1 MASLQGLTT
10 RRPFHFLIFILVL
23 ISLCLMA
30 IQPFASGRMP
40 QTADGLL
47 QMYRTVALEHSLRV
61 DDTLWPRYS
70 SGLVYGYGAPLF
82 NFFPPLSYYPTTWL
96 HALGLDFVGSW
107 LLTMAGYTVL
117 AALGMFLLARHWTGS
132 ALGGWTA
139 ALAYVYAPYFLFDSL
154 ARGSSPEL
162 AALAAMPFVML
173 GFTRLAFGGR
183 RRDFALAVVAFSV
196 FIPLHTLITLHGTI
210 VLALYCVLLSLI
222 AADSRAVFARL
233 LLAGLLALLLTAFYW
248 LPALLETD
256 AIKLNLINEQ
266 LRDIDVTRHLRP
278 LTEIL
283 ALPHTADPT
292 QQNQAAPISLGWP
305 QLLVSAVGML
315 LCTRRAFAQ
324 FRPLLFALA
333 IVVVVMVFMNM
344 PHSAV
349 LWQTLPLI
357 GYTQFPWRLLGLAS
371 LLLALMTGISV
382 WLIYS
387 SLSAGRTRT
396 LLTGGVTTLMLV
408 YAIPWTYTAFHDEF
422 SVRDIRDAQQFE
434 RQGGQLAL
442 SSYAEYLP
450 VSADA
455 GYLDAQQLA
464 QRFAVG
470 EAIPRLTDSD
480 TLGIVSQQWRGTSAA
495 LRLRSLE
502 EGTLVFDWLYVPGWR
517 ADIDGRAIDV
527 FPSQPAGLVALKAPA
542 GEFDLRV
549 SLGATTIQSVSHVL
563 SALGVIGLLV
573 AWRALPGGTGEGRG
587 SGTIDLQLLA
597 AFAALG
603 IGVFLV
609 KVAALDTTD
618 TPFMERR
625 FGAEVNAP
633 AVANFGNQIDLLR
646 AEIPSGAIDKTSIEI
661 RLYWRLHGEK
671 LDRDFTSIVRMRDP
685 WGHVVAE
692 SSSFAPGGL
701 ATRNWLPK
709 AYVEDVITLDI
720 PPFTP
725 PLDQAYSLDVALFDA
740 ETLVSLSVINEAGNP
755 QDVKYPLGDLLYR
768 PSEQA
773 RLAERQ
779 GIRAEVEGAAAPAVL
794 QAAPDLPAATTVG
807 DELQFSW
814 TWQKIAESATDLMAM
829 LVWQDERKRARFTS
843 ASAPLVKGY
852 GFQRWTLGEVNR
864 GYVSAIVPPD
874 LFAGRYRVAVQLLD
888 AEGNLLGDVMTLDAT
903 MDIAVPMRRFAQ
915 PESANA
921 VDAKW
926 LNGVLLHGYSA
937 SEDGQ
942 LAFVWGTERQLLES
956 LRLFVH
962 VLDADDL
969 IVAQWD
975 GVPVDW
981 TRPTT
986 GWLPGEYL
994 ETEHQFELPA
1004 GEYRA
1009 RVGWYEPLTGER
1021 VGMGEADVMLLEG
1034 ALTIEED

>member
-1 MASLQGLTT
+1 M
-10 RRPFHFLIFILVL
+10 R
-23 ISLCLMA
+23 
-30 IQPFASGRMP
+30 
-40 QTADGLL
+40 
-47 QMYRTVALEHSLRV
+47 
-61 DDTLWPRYS
+61 
-70 SGLVYGYGAPLF
+70 
-82 NFFPPLSYYPTTWL
+82 
-96 HALGLDFVGSW
+96 
-107 LLTMAGYTVL
+107 
-117 AALGMFLLARHWTGS
+117 
-132 ALGGWTA
+132 
-139 ALAYVYAPYFLFDSL
+139 
-154 ARGSSPEL
+154 
-162 AALAAMPFVML
+162 
-173 GFTRLAFGGR
+173 
-183 RRDFALAVVAFSV
+183 
-196 FIPLHTLITLHGTI
+196 
-210 VLALYCVLLSLI
+210 LI
-222 AADSRAVFARL
+222 AERFFFRL
-233 LLAGLLALLLTAFYW
+233 LFAGSLALLLTSFYW

-278 LTEIL
+278 LPEIL
-283 ALPHTADPT
+283 ALPQTADPT

-305 QLLVSAVGML
+305 QLLVSSIGML

-324 FRPLLFALA
+324 FRPILFALA
-333 IVVVVMVFMNM
+333 IVVMVLVFMNL

-357 GYTQFPWRLLGLAS
+357 GYTQFPWRLVGLAS
-371 LLLALMTGISV
+371 MLLALMTGISA
-382 WLIYS
+382 WMIYR

-396 LLTGGVTTLMLV
+396 LLTGGVSLLMLV

-464 QRFAVG
+464 ERFAIG
-470 EAIPRLTDSD
+470 EAIPRLSDSD
-480 TLGIVSQQWRGTSAA
+480 TLTIVSQQWRGTSAT

-527 FPSQPAGLVALKAPA
+527 FPSQPAGLVALNVPG

-549 SLGATTIQSVSHVL
+549 SLGATTIQSVSHAL

-573 AWRALPGGTGEGRG
+573 AWRALPGGTGEGLG
-587 SGTIDLQLLA
+587 SGTIDLKLLA
-597 AFAALG
+597 GFAALG
-603 IGVFLV
+603 IGVFLL

-618 TPFMERR
+618 TPFMAKR
-625 FGAEVNAP
+625 FGAGVDTP
-633 AVANFGNQIDLLR
+633 AMANFGNQIDLLR
-646 AEIPSGAIDKTSIEI
+646 AEIPSGAIDKTSMEI
-661 RLYWRLHGEK
+661 PLYWRLHGER
-671 LDRDFTSIVRMRDP
+671 LGWDYTSIVRMRDP
-685 WGHVVAE
+685 WGQVIAE

-725 PLDQAYSLDVALFDA
+725 PLDQAYSLDVALFEA
-740 ETLVSLSVINEAGNP
+740 ETLVSLSVINESGNP
-755 QDVKYPLGDLLYR
+755 QDVKYPLGNLLYR

-794 QAAPDLPAATTVG
+794 QEAPDLPAAKTVG

-814 TWQKIAESATDLMAM
+814 TWRKIAESATDLMAM
-829 LVWQDERKRARFTS
+829 LVLQDERTRARFTS

-852 GFQRWTLGEVNR
+852 EFPRWTLGEVNR

-874 LFAGRYRVAVQLLD
+874 LFAGRYIVGLQMLD
-888 AEGNLLGDVMTLDAT
+888 AEGNLLGDVMTLNAT

-915 PESANA
+915 PEFANA
-921 VDAKW
+921 ADAKW
-926 LNGVLLHGYSA
+926 LNGIVLYGYSA
-937 SEDGQ
+937 RGNGR
-942 LAFVWGTERQLLES
+942 LGFVWGTERKLLES

-962 VLDADDL
+962 ILDADDV
-969 IVAQWD
+969 IVSQWD

-994 ETEHQFELPA
+994 ETEHQFELSA
-1004 GEYRA
+1004 GEYRV
-1009 RVGWYEPLTGER
+1009 RVGWYQPMTGER
-1021 VGMGEADVMLLEG
+1021 VGMGEADVMLLEE